1 MRSLNTRNLCLILF
15 NIMLDNLIDMYLTLY
30 PNLRIIILW
39 LVMVLPSRGARFLLW
54 KDHCGGCMAAVRLI
68 RRRL

>member
-1 MRSLNTRNLCLILF
+1 
-15 NIMLDNLIDMYLTLY
+15 MLDNLIDMYLTLY

-39 LVMVLPSRGARFLLW
+39 LVMVIPSRGARFLLW
-54 KDHCGGCMAAVRLI
+54 KDHCGGCVAAVRLI